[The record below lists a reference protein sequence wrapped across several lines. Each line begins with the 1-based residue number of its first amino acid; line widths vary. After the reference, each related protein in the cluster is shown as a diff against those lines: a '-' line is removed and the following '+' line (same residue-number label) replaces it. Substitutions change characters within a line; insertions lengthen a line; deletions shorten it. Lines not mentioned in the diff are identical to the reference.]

1 MINILHSS
9 NYKVFRGI
17 CLNMLTVMKYTKEPV
32 HLHLMTMEVSWS
44 NEPKIPKE
52 SADHLR
58 EVMKS
63 FNPLNELT
71 YYDIS
76 LDFEKRFKDSPNRNP
91 KYTPGTLIRLMSPRY
106 LNCDKV
112 IYLDTDIM
120 TCSSLE
126 AFNEIDI
133 ESKEIGVA
141 KDYMGRFWIRRDYFN
156 AGVLYIN
163 LKKVRETQMFEKAL
177 KLLDEKKYY
186 FSDQTALYKAS
197 TLRRYMPF
205 RFNEQRKIK
214 SDTVVKHFCKG
225 IRYFP
230 FFKIYNYKQ
239 WNVEKVHSFLKI
251 TMFDDIYKQ
260 YEELFPNEAP
270 LDYGKEK

>member
-1 MINILHSS
+1 MIHILHSS

-17 CLNMLTVMKYTKEPV
+17 CLNILTIMKYTKEPV

-44 NEPKIPKE
+44 DVPKIPLA
-52 SADHLR
+52 SANHLR

-76 LDFEKRFKDSPNRNP
+76 EDFEETFKNSPNKNP
-91 KYTPGTLIRLMSPRY
+91 KYTPGTLIRLLSPRY
-106 LNCDKV
+106 LTCDKV
-112 IYLDTDIM
+112 IYMDTDVM

-133 ESKEIGVA
+133 EDKEIGVA
-141 KDYMGRFWIRRDYFN
+141 LDYLGKFWIKEDYFN

-163 LKKVRETQMFEKAL
+163 LKKCRETQMFEKAL
-177 KLLDEKKYY
+177 KLLETEKYY

-197 TLRRYMPF
+197 TLRTYMPF

-214 SDTVVKHFCKG
+214 EDTVIKHFCKAL
-225 IRYFP
+225 RYFP
-230 FFKIYNYKQ
+230 YFKVYNYKQ
-239 WNVEKVHSFLKI
+239 WQLDKVHKFLKI
-251 TMFDDIYKQ
+251 TMFDDIYEQ
-260 YEELFPNEAP
+260 YERLFPNELK
-270 LDYGKEK
+270 LDK